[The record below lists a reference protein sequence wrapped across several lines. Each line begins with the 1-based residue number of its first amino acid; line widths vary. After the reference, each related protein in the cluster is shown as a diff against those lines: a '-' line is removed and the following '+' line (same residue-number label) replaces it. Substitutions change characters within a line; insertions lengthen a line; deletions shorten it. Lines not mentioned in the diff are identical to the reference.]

1 MHGQSRN
8 ACSCQVDLTKI
19 RLHETCDHIKAGS
32 LACTIGSEQADD
44 LSCVQ
49 IKGDVRDNEA
59 ITELFSEM
67 LNRKLCCQFGL
78 LFRSGVNNKVDS
90 IVLSAVTLNLEE
102 SFCQIVTE
110 GFALVGI
117 CALG

>member
-1 MHGQSRN
+1 MHGQGRN
-8 ACSCQVDLTKI
+8 TCSCQFDLTEI
-19 RLHETCDHIKAGS
+19 RLHETCDHVKAGG
-32 LACTIGSEQADD
+32 LACAIGSEQADD

-49 IKGDVRDNEA
+49 IKGDVRDDGA

-78 LFRSGVNNKVDS
+78 LLRSGVNNKVDS
-90 IVLSAVTLNLEE
+90 IVLGAVTLNLKE
-102 SFCQIVTE
+102 SICQIVTE
-110 GFALVGI
+110 GFALVSV